1 MIAVADPDI
10 QMGGGGVIQ
19 TLRQGGYPV
28 SKKNF
33 SALRVSVWYQN
44 NGGGAGDPAPPLDP
58 PLDRM
63 SLVISVKLLKPQQRG
78 LNYETFYER
87 L

>member
-10 QMGGGGVIQ
+10 QLGGGGVIQ
-19 TLRQGGYPV
+19 TLRQGADTRSP
-28 SKKNF
+28 KKIF
-33 SALRVSVWYQN
+33 RPFGSQF
-44 NGGGAGDPAPPLDP
+44 GIKITGGAGDPAPPLDP

-63 SLVISVKLLKPQQRG
+63 SLVIKLLKPQQRG

>member
-10 QMGGGGVIQ
+10 QMGGGVIQ

-28 SKKNF
+28 SKNF
-33 SALRVSVWYQN
+33 FRPFGSQFGIKIT
-44 NGGGAGDPAPPLDP
+44 GGGAGDPAPPLDP

-63 SLVISVKLLKPQQRG
+63 SLVI
-78 LNYETFYER
+78 Y
-87 L
+87 